1 MIRRVL
7 LLPILLGFFSSV
19 AMFDAQAQSQKISE
33 LNALTGADTA
43 TADELAIVDTTATET
58 KRITRDELA
67 IGLGGPMGI
76 VLESAPGTAATA
88 TGTDA
93 VGIGDGAVA
102 GDAADDDGVLAIGAR
117 STASGDGAIA
127 IGENSDATG
136 ISSIA
141 LGGSTTDA
149 SSADATGNNSLAI
162 SDRANA
168 TATSAVAIG
177 SDANAT
183 VSGAVAIGVSSDAVG
198 DRALALGAIS
208 NSSGT
213 RSIAIGGAT
222 TAGLAPTASTTNA
235 IAIGEGTDATG
246 VNCIA
251 IGGNSTDTDSAD
263 CSAAD
268 SVAIGQHILAD
279 DIGEFAFASGEFST
293 QSDAHTSIYVL
304 RRNTTDD
311 TQGEM
316 FTNGVASEGGS
327 ISVDSDCAVSFRIN
341 IVARATASNDFG
353 AGYLIT
359 GVADNNAGTTALI
372 GSVTVVTIAE
382 DVANWDVNVTADDT
396 NDELNVLVTG
406 VTTNDINWVARAE
419 VAVVCG

>member
-1 MIRRVL
+1 MLQRVISISALSGL
-7 LLPILLGFFSSV
+7 LCFLALGAF
-19 AMFDAQAQSQKISE
+19 AQNQKISE
-33 LNALTGADTA
+33 LDALTGANTA
-43 TADELAIVDTTATET
+43 TADELAIVDTTATQT

-76 VLESAPGTAATA
+76 VTESTPGTAPTA

-93 VGIGDGAVA
+93 LGMGDGAVA
-102 GDAADDDGVLAIGAR
+102 GNAAGDNGVLAIGAR
-117 STASGDGAIA
+117 STATGADSIC
-127 IGENSDATG
+127 IGENCDATG
-136 ISSIA
+136 ANSIA
-141 LGGSTTDA
+141 IGGSTTDA
-149 SSADATGNNSLAI
+149 SSADATADAAI
-162 SDRANA
+162 AMGQLTKASA
-168 TATSAVAIG
+168 TAGMAFGNSAQATAVRATAIG
-177 SDANAT
+177 QNTDA
-183 VSGAVAIGVSSDAVG
+183 SGA
-198 DRALALGAIS
+198 
-208 NSSGT
+208 
-213 RSIAIGGAT
+213 
-222 TAGLAPTASTTNA
+222 
-235 IAIGEGTDATG
+235 
-246 VNCIA
+246 NCTA
-251 IGGNSTDTDSAD
+251 IGGNATDTDSAD

-316 FTNGVASEGGS
+316 FTNGVASEGGT

-341 IVARATASNDFG
+341 IVARATASADFG

-382 DVANWDVNVTADDT
+382 DVANWDVTVTADDG

-419 VAVVCG
+419 VAAVCG